1 MGMYVIAAMINSA
14 PVIFFSLKKKK
25 RPGLYSAF
33 LVRISAV
40 AHSQSGFLGGKT
52 NLLGLV
58 N

>member
-14 PVIFFSLKKKK
+14 PVIFFSLKKN

-33 LVRISAV
+33 IIRISAV
-40 AHSQSGFLGGKT
+40 AYSQSGLLGGKT